1 MQFELSR
8 LRSGEWIAGIGAL
21 LLLIV
26 MFALPWYGLKGSAA
40 HTARAVGVSTSIN
53 GYNEFTHLSWLILLT
68 IVVVFALVFLQATRS
83 APALPASFS
92 VIALVLSVLMT
103 LWLIYRV
110 LINVPSGDGL
120 LEQTYGAYAGL
131 LCALAMTY
139 GAYRS
144 LREEERPDPERNAR
158 IPVVELGSE
167 PAAPPS
173 AVNRDA

>member
-8 LRSGEWIAGIGAL
+8 LRSGEWIAGVGAL

-26 MFALPWYGLKGSAA
+26 MFALPWYGVKGSAA
-40 HTARAVGVSTSIN
+40 STARAVGISTSIN
-53 GYNEFTHLSWLILLT
+53 GYNEFTHLSWLVLLT
-68 IVVVFALVFLQATRS
+68 IVVVFALFFLQATRP

-92 VIALVLSVLMT
+92 VIALVLSVLTT

-110 LINVPSGDGL
+110 LINVPSGNGL
-120 LEQTYGAYAGL
+120 LEQKYGAYAGL
-131 LCALAMTY
+131 LCALVMTY

-144 LREEERPDPERNAR
+144 LREEKHPDPERNAR
-158 IPVVELGSE
+158 IPVVALGAQ
-167 PAAPPS
+167 PAARPP

>member
-1 MQFELSR
+1 
-8 LRSGEWIAGIGAL
+8 
-21 LLLIV
+21 
-26 MFALPWYGLKGSAA
+26 
-40 HTARAVGVSTSIN
+40 
-53 GYNEFTHLSWLILLT
+53 
-68 IVVVFALVFLQATRS
+68 
-83 APALPASFS
+83 